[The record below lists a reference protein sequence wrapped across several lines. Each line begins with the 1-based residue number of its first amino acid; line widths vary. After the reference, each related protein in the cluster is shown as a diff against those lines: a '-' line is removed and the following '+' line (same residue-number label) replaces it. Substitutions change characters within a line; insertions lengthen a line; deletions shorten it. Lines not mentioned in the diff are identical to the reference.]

1 MTYNNRNYE
10 WLYEQSIFAI
20 QKAENQQYKSTEI
33 IPEPVQSPN
42 EFLNIFELYHVQPHS
57 FQKLR

>member
-20 QKAENQQYKSTEI
+20 QKAVVADFGGESAIQVN
-33 IPEPVQSPN
+33 
-42 EFLNIFELYHVQPHS
+42 
-57 FQKLR
+57 